1 MSQDATHRVVGKYW
15 EYGRDRYEV
24 GDACAPPESALA
36 AHPNRFEPLPD
47 DYHDDDPDDEPVGS
61 VDPME
66 FTVNELADHVAD
78 VDDPEYLEALLDLER
93 ASDDRVGAVD
103 AVESR
108 LAEVTE

>member
-1 MSQDATHRVVGKYW
+1 MSHEHTHRVVGKYW
-15 EYGRDRYEV
+15 EHGDERYEP
-24 GDACAPPESALA
+24 GDACAPPDSALA
-36 AHPNRFEPLPD
+36 HHPDRFEPLPD
-47 DYHDDDPDDEPVGS
+47 DYHDEPADDEPVGS

-103 AVESR
+103 AIEER